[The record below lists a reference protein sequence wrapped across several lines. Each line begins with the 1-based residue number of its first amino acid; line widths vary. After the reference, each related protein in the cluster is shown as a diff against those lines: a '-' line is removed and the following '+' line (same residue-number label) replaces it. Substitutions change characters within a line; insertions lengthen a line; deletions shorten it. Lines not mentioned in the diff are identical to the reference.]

1 LVGIHGRWVRPDPP
15 FFLKEAMKPVDL
27 KALHKLIE
35 PAVDGQGYELVD
47 LEWTR
52 GVSGWVLRV
61 TIDRLPEQGHVS
73 HQDCV
78 AVSREVS
85 ALLDVHDVLPGAYS
99 LEVSSPGVD
108 RPLKKSADFAR
119 FIGKK
124 AKVRLRPDAVQSFDL
139 QGPQR
144 PDSVPR
150 RNFSGT
156 IDAVE
161 GDRVKISVEGAG
173 QFELVIGEIEKAN
186 AVFEFV

>member
-1 LVGIHGRWVRPDPP
+1 
-15 FFLKEAMKPVDL
+15 MKPVDL

-78 AVSREVS
+78 AVSRDVS

>member
-1 LVGIHGRWVRPDPP
+1 MVGIHGRWARPDPP

-27 KALHKLIE
+27 KALTKLIE

-52 GVSGWVLRV
+52 GLSGWVLRV
-61 TIDRLPEQGHVS
+61 TIDRLPGQGHVS

-78 AVSREVS
+78 AVSREAS

-108 RPLKKSADFAR
+108 RPLKKGRDFAR

-124 AKVRLRPDAVQSFDL
+124 AKFGYVPMRSRRLRCKVHGSPTRCRAATFPERSKRWKVTAF
-139 QGPQR
+139 GWPW
-144 PDSVPR
+144 
-150 RNFSGT
+150 
-156 IDAVE
+156 
-161 GDRVKISVEGAG
+161 
-173 QFELVIGEIEKAN
+173 KAPV
-186 AVFEFV
+186 ALSL

>member
-1 LVGIHGRWVRPDPP
+1 MVGIHERWVRPDPP

>member
-1 LVGIHGRWVRPDPP
+1 MVGIHERWVRPDPP

-35 PAVDGQGYELVD
+35 PAVDGQGYELVE

-52 GVSGWVLRV
+52 GPSGWVLRV
-61 TIDRLPEQGHVS
+61 TIDRLPGQGHVS

-85 ALLDVHDVLPGAYS
+85 ALLDVHDVLPVAYS

-119 FIGKK
+119 FLGKK
-124 AKVRLRPDAVQSFDL
+124 AKVRLRPDATQSFAL

-156 IDAVE
+156 IDAVD

>member
-1 LVGIHGRWVRPDPP
+1 MVGIHGRWVRPDPP

-78 AVSREVS
+78 AVAREVS
-85 ALLDVHDVLPGAYS
+85 ALLDVHDALPGAYS